1 MWVRSERWRS
11 TLTAAWLP
19 PPRPAGCTGSV
30 IDRSAIPPSSAPVL
44 MRTTAPAPC
53 RPPAMGKYSFA
64 PRSRT
69 ISAPVCSSAAAAC
82 AMPYAKSSWK
92 NSRRCTARAVSSR
105 SIGAAKSPWNS
116 TRKAC
121 FAPAENPTKSRG
133 LRSTGH
139 EPRESSDGLGALSAP
154 LFEAAGSQRVIFGLH
169 DDHTISALFLGA
181 IQGLVGQ
188 LDQTLVRAGAARQDK
203 GCADADRQPACHSR
217 CLVRNIEFRDGSLNS
232 RQHLSDVFAAG
243 LVQNDRKLLSAVARH
258 EIQRP
263 AGALTEAHGHGS

>member
-1 MWVRSERWRS
+1 
-11 TLTAAWLP
+11 
-19 PPRPAGCTGSV
+19 
-30 IDRSAIPPSSAPVL
+30 
-44 MRTTAPAPC
+44 MRTTAPAPY

-69 ISAPVCSSAAAAC
+69 ISARECASAAAAC
-82 AMPYAKSSWK
+82 AMPCAKSSSK
-92 NSRRCTARAVSSR
+92 NSRRCTARAASSQ
-105 SIGAAKSPWNS
+105 SIRAAKSPWNS

-121 FAPAENPTKSRG
+121 FAPAENPAKSRG
-133 LRSTGH
+133 SRSTGH
-139 EPRESSDGLGALSAP
+139 EPRESSDGLLEAALSAP

-232 RQHLSDVFAAG
+232 RQHFSDVFAAG

-258 EIQRP
+258 EIERP
-263 AGALTEAHGHGS
+263 ARALTEAHGHGS